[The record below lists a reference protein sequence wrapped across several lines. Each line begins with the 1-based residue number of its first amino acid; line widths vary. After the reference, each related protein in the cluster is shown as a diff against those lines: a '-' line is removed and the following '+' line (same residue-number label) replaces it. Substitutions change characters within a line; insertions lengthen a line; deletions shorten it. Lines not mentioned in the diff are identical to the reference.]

1 MLSKKTE
8 GDYMITRKMIY
19 TALFASIGIILPQ
32 LIHIIGGP
40 SLGPILLPIHLPV
53 FIGAMLLGSRSGIL
67 IAIVSL
73 FIGFLLGMPP
83 YPIIVFMFFE
93 MIVYALISGYLYFK
107 LELNIFVSLISAKVL
122 GMATSFITVNIALS
136 FTNISLPPLF
146 GSLAVFSIGIPG
158 IIIQLIL
165 VPIIV
170 VRLKGVYVT
179 NAGLS

>member
-1 MLSKKTE
+1 
-8 GDYMITRKMIY
+8 MITRKMIY
-19 TALFASIGIILPQ
+19 TALFASVGIILPQ
-32 LIHIIGGP
+32 IIHIISGP
-40 SLGPILLPIHLPV
+40 ALGPILLPIHLPV

-93 MIVYALISGYLYFK
+93 MIVYGLVSGYLYYNLK
-107 LELNIFVSLISAKVL
+107 LNIFVSFISAKIL
-122 GMATSFITVNIALS
+122 GMAMALFTVNIALS
-136 FTNISLPPLF
+136 LTNVSLPPVF
-146 GSLAVFSIGIPG
+146 GSIAMFSIGIPG

-179 NAGLS
+179 NEGLS